1 MIFREADIMYNEEM
15 DPAGRKMII
24 ASLIAR
30 KMIQKY
36 IGNLLDPSEWFQLW
50 LNEGFIIFQ
59 QAYIIDEV
67 IVSLN
72 FI

>member
-15 DPAGRKMII
+15 DPSERKMII
-24 ASLIAR
+24 APLIAR

-36 IGNLLDPSEWFQLW
+36 IGNLLDPSYWFQLW

-59 QAYIIDEV
+59 QVYIIDEV
-67 IVSLN
+67 IVSFN
-72 FI
+72 SI